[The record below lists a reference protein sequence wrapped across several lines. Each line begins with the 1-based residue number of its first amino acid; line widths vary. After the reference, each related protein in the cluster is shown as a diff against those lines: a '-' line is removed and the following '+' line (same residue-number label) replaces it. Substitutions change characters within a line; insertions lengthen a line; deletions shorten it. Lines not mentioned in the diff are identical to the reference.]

1 VTSTFF
7 PFHFIG
13 RPRLYVIARMEEPAK
28 LQQPNERVWSLGL
41 VGMRAARIVSAGV
54 AAAASIAFGLTFGFT
69 YGVNNQTFYMLR
81 ALRLLDP
88 SVLADDWLTAHT
100 LDYHPAFAYLG
111 WLLLAI
117 GGRGGWGVGSATVVA
132 AAGGAMCVYWL
143 CRRILPEPIALPAF
157 LLTLWFMLATGTRE
171 LAGTYVFDPI
181 FQPSTVASLAFVA
194 SLPPFVSGRWLLSG
208 ILLGLAGLFH
218 ANYLI
223 LGLAVFGTAHLCM
236 GFRDP
241 RELGR
246 RVIRHLGPSL
256 VALAMLSPVILRAV
270 GGADAARAQ
279 QILFEIRSPFHYQA
293 RNYLGD
299 FFPFA
304 ALQALGLGFASWLFR
319 RGDGQ
324 GRRFAAIVIATL
336 LVVWTGSVLAVVFES
351 RRATQLFVW
360 RLAPYV
366 DVLMGLVVAATAS
379 RALLTPRSPLR
390 LSRTEIAVAVAGAAA
405 LSLSLVTR
413 ARPVVDWLEWM
424 LAIGAAGV
432 ALRLAL
438 RWLTPLASRV
448 PRLALQQGPR
458 LAALVAALVFYGQ
471 VKGPLESVR
480 ARSNL
485 VTGMPGPETDLYAWI
500 LANTGKDAV
509 FLSPPGLERFRLAS
523 ERAIVVEWKAMAY
536 APSETLEWYRRLE
549 DVAGRSNPRGRDDV
563 IAGYE
568 ALDRARLDALR
579 ERYHLSYAVVTKGHE
594 SALGYP
600 VVYSNRA
607 FAVLDVR

>member
-1 VTSTFF
+1 MTT
-7 PFHFIG
+7 
-13 RPRLYVIARMEEPAK
+13 RE
-28 LQQPNERVWSLGL
+28 
-41 VGMRAARIVSAGV
+41 ARIEDAISAAV
-54 AAAASIAFGLTFGFT
+54 AAVASIAYGLTFGFT
-69 YGVNNQTFYMLR
+69 YGVNNQIVYMLR

-88 SVLADDWLTAHT
+88 SVLGDDWLTAHT

-117 GGRGGWGVGSATVVA
+117 GGRGGWGIGIATVVA
-132 AAGGAMCVYWL
+132 AAAGAMCVYWL
-143 CRRILPEPIALPAF
+143 CTRLLPKPIALPAF

-181 FQPSTVASLAFVA
+181 FQPSTVASFFLLA

-208 ILLGLAGLFH
+208 VLLGISGLFH

-223 LGLAVFGTAHLCM
+223 LGMAVFGTAHLCV

-256 VALAMLSPVILRAV
+256 VALAMLSPVILRAL

-279 QILFEIRSPFHYQA
+279 QILFDIRGPFHYEP
-293 RNYLGD
+293 RSFLGD
-299 FFPFA
+299 FFPFG
-304 ALQALGLGFASWLFR
+304 ALQALGLGLAAWLFR
-319 RGDGQ
+319 QADGR
-324 GRRFAAIVIATL
+324 GRRFAAVVIAML

-360 RLAPYV
+360 RLAPYI
-366 DVLMGLVVAATAS
+366 DLLMGLVVAATAS

-390 LSRTEIAVAVAGAAA
+390 MSRTELAVAVAGAGA
-405 LSLSLVTR
+405 LSVSLITR

-432 ALRLAL
+432 ALRFAS

-500 LANTGKDAV
+500 RANTGKDAV

-523 ERAIVVEWKAMAY
+523 ERAIVVDWKASTY
-536 APSETLEWYRRLE
+536 VPSEVLEWYRRLE
-549 DVAGRSNPRGRDDV
+549 DVSGRSNPRGRDDV
-563 IAGYE
+563 IGGYE
-568 ALDRARLDALR
+568 SLDRARLDALR
-579 ERYHLSYAVVTKGHE
+579 ERYHLGYAVVSRGHE
-594 SALGYP
+594 AALAYP

-607 FAVLDVR
+607 FAVLDLR